1 MQMIGRAARNAE
13 GTVILY
19 ADGETESM
27 RRAMEETD
35 RRRAI
40 QMAYNEEHGIIPK
53 TIVKEIAAPISID
66 QTDSQPT
73 GKGRKKAGGD
83 KSAVSAAVRGQTKEQ
98 QIEALR
104 KEMQQAAKD
113 LRFEEA
119 AYLRDKI
126 KELELTK

>member
-1 MQMIGRAARNAE
+1 MMCMN
-13 GTVILY
+13 
-19 ADGETESM
+19 
-27 RRAMEETD
+27 
-35 RRRAI
+35 
-40 QMAYNEEHGIIPK
+40 
-53 TIVKEIAAPISID
+53 
-66 QTDSQPT
+66 T
-73 GKGRKKAGGD
+73 GAF
-83 KSAVSAAVRGQTKEQ
+83 STAVRGQTKEQ